1 MPRMLAE
8 LAQGQAFSR
17 TSEENTTNDTFTRTF
32 RVMLVTPNEVF
43 DPQAYCGI
51 YVGDRHPYNLNLICH
66 SFDAKFEGESRLV
79 TLITFN
85 YRSFASTSASANRPD
100 PKTTEPAVR
109 PANWTTDTTL
119 TEVPATTWVLC
130 DKATGN
136 RAGNANW
143 SIPRNPV
150 GDRYEGV
157 SKLVPITTIRVEQF
171 EQVDPLRW
179 SAYAGYIND
188 SNMTFGVQTFLKHT
202 VMFRGVSCKPHVE
215 TFRDVT
221 YRGWMATFEFQQKNN
236 DVLLESEDGAGNPT
250 RVDVGWD
257 RLQVVEGYNVM
268 NKAALLNAAN
278 VDPFG
283 MALKHAAGQ
292 VVIPLTVV
300 DGTDNKRVRAMVGI
314 PSMDAQGGMFQ
325 RPASAP
331 VALNLDGTPR
341 LVFPVEANSL
351 RPIVQRYQ
359 VQNDINLV
367 ATLGLRLL

>member
-17 TSEENTTNDTFTRTF
+17 TSEEGSLNDTFMRTF
-32 RVMLVTPNEVF
+32 RVMLLSPGEVF
-43 DPQAYCGI
+43 DPQAYCGV

-66 SFDAKFEGESRLV
+66 SFDAKFDGDSRLV

-85 YRSFASTSASANRPD
+85 YRSFASTAASSNRPD
-100 PKTTEPAVR
+100 PKTTEPTVR
-109 PANWTTDTTL
+109 PANWTTDTSL
-119 TEVPATTWVLC
+119 TEVPASSWIECTL
-130 DKATGN
+130 AS
-136 RAGNANW
+136 AGHVGSW
-143 SIPRNPV
+143 KSPRNPV

-157 SKLVPITTIRVEQF
+157 SKLVPITTIRVDQF

-179 SAYAGYIND
+179 SSYSGYINE

-202 VMFRGVSCKPHVE
+202 VMFRGVTCKPHVE
-215 TFRDVT
+215 TFRNVT
-221 YRGWMATFEFQQKNN
+221 YRGWMATFEFQQKDNF
-236 DVLLESEDGAGNPT
+236 VLIENPSGNGPDI
-250 RVDVGWD
+250 RVYVGWD
-257 RLQVVEGYNVM
+257 RLQVVEGYNVI
-268 NKAALLNAAN
+268 NKAASLNAAD

-292 VVIPLTVV
+292 VTIPLTVV

-314 PSMDAQGGMFQ
+314 PSIDAQGGMFQ

-341 LVFPVEANSL
+341 LVYPAGGAAL
-351 RPIVQRYQ
+351 RPIVERYQ
-359 VQNDINLV
+359 VQNDIDLV